1 MSGQTTVV
9 APTRRQW
16 LVGTA
21 GLAATTMLAA
31 PAWGDDTRAPT
42 GVARQTGDMLVLSNG
57 IATRTIRL
65 PSATNPT
72 IGTTDF
78 RTAAVPSR
86 YFTGENGRFAAEAD
100 EFGVLADGI
109 AYTGR
114 TGWTLRRVD
123 DAADPLQGRGVDV
136 VLVSTDGRVE
146 VTLRYLM
153 YPGLPVVRKTLSVRN
168 LGRAAMKLENIDVE
182 CFNFEFYWPG
192 TMSWVYSDYGRRK
205 SLVPFTG
212 GRQDALVA
220 LHNPDWGEGVV
231 LGNEAAGVNK
241 YTAAFADGRTFRSG
255 LARRDAGLPFRRWI
269 EPGAQFTAPRTFAI
283 VYAGSP
289 RFEDVLNTVVPDFVR
304 RHMGIRLSR
313 LKTKPSFVY
322 NTWEP
327 FQKKIDADLVKS
339 LATAAAAAGVKEF
352 VIDDGWQDIYG
363 DWNIDRTKFPD
374 GLKPVMDHIKALG
387 MKPGIWIS
395 IGAADPKSAIYRAH
409 PEWFAHNAEGR
420 PYAMQGDENEYLT
433 ACFSTGW
440 RDYIKGV
447 LLRLIADHGLEYL
460 KLDFAVVSSPYQ
472 YDTRKAGCYATGHPG
487 HRDHAES
494 LSVNFDAMWRVFD
507 EIHAE
512 HPDLFIDC
520 TFEAMG
526 GLQLIDYAML
536 QHAEGNWLS
545 NYNEPDAQNDL
556 RVRNMAWWRSP
567 AMPATALVIGNS
579 KLNDAGVE
587 RHLMSLAGALP
598 IVLGDPRA
606 MRPAALARC
615 RAYADW
621 IAAMATRH
629 DILAFRQ
636 DLPGF
641 GEPQEGS
648 WDGFQRINTETRSG
662 GIVGVFRHGAVEAQ
676 RTVTVAGLDP
686 RRRYR
691 VATRDGGTVVQAT
704 GTLLATAGFECRLTD
719 RYDGRLF
726 EVRAIEPPTR
736 GT

>member
-1 MSGQTTVV
+1 
-9 APTRRQW
+9 
-16 LVGTA
+16 
-21 GLAATTMLAA
+21 MLAA
-31 PAWGDDTRAPT
+31 AALLPLPASALTTAAPVVQRRGDT
-42 GVARQTGDMLVLSNG
+42 LVLSNG
-57 IATRTIRL
+57 IVSRTIRL
-65 PSATNPT
+65 PTPARPT
-72 IGTTDF
+72 LGTIDF
-78 RTAAVPSR
+78 RTTTVRSR
-86 YFTGENGRFAAEAD
+86 YFTGEGGKFAVEAD
-100 EFGVLADGI
+100 EFGFLADDI
-109 AYTGR
+109 AYSGK
-114 TGWTLRRVD
+114 TGWLLRGITDVA
-123 DAADPLQGRGVDV
+123 DALQGHGVDI
-136 VLVSTDGRVE
+136 LLASTDGRVE
-146 VTLRYLM
+146 ATLRYLL
-153 YPGLPVVRKTLSVRN
+153 YPALPVVRKTLTVRN
-168 LGRAAMKLENIDVE
+168 LGPAPLKLENVDVE
-182 CFNFEFYWPG
+182 CFNFEFYWPA

-205 SLVPFTG
+205 SLIPFTG

-241 YTAAFADGRTFRSG
+241 YTAAFADGRTFKSG
-255 LARRDAGLPFRRWI
+255 LARRDAGLPFRRWVQ
-269 EPGAQFTAPRTFAI
+269 PGASFAAPRTFAI
-283 VYAGSP
+283 VYAGTP

-313 LKTKPSFVY
+313 LPVKPSFVY

-327 FQKKIDADLVKS
+327 FQKKIDAPLVTA

-363 DWNIDRTKFPD
+363 DWNVDRSKFPD
-374 GLKPVMDHIKALG
+374 GLKPVMDHIKQLG
-387 MKPGIWIS
+387 MKPGIWVS
-395 IGAADPKSAIYRAH
+395 IGAADPKSAIYKAH
-409 PEWFAHNAEGR
+409 PEWFAVNAEGR
-420 PYAMQGDENEYLT
+420 HYAMQGDENEYLT

-447 LLRLIADHGLEYL
+447 LLRLIGDHGLEYL

-494 LSVNFDAMWRVFD
+494 LSVNFDVLWQVFD
-507 EIHAE
+507 EIHAL

-545 NYNEPDAQNDL
+545 NYNEPDQQNDL

-579 KLNDAGVE
+579 KLNDPGFD

-598 IVLGDPRA
+598 IMLGDPREL
-606 MRPAALARC
+606 PLNSLQRC
-615 RAYADW
+615 RSFADW
-621 IAAMATRH
+621 IDSMAARH
-629 DILAFRQ
+629 DILSFRQ

-662 GIVGVFRHGAVEAQ
+662 GIVGVFRHGAVERQ
-676 RTVTVAGLDP
+676 RTVTIAWLDP
-686 RRRYR
+686 ARRYVVHDR
-691 VATRDGGTVVQAT
+691 EGAVVARAT
-704 GTLLATAGFECRLTD
+704 GAVLGSEGFECRLER

-726 EVRAIEPPTR
+726 EVRANDRSVRR
-736 GT
+736 G